1 MDFAFDL
8 KAVRFG
14 GRRWLLGADGRCEAK
29 GSTGK
34 EERFERVESWES
46 AESVHFKEFVIF
58 IFNFI
63 GVLKVSWMSK
73 NVIYMTYLDDLRSFL
88 VKAQNHLAVSV
99 V

>member
-34 EERFERVESWES
+34 EERFEHVESWVS
-46 AESVHFKEFVIF
+46 VESVHFKELF
-58 IFNFI
+58 ILHFEF
-63 GVLKVSWMSK
+63 
-73 NVIYMTYLDDLRSFL
+73 
-88 VKAQNHLAVSV
+88 
-99 V
+99 